1 MIFEVSTPGLLT
13 TVQDLGRWGYQGK
26 GMPVAGAMDPQA
38 LKIGNI
44 LVGNDPQEAAL
55 EITVMGPTLTVAEG
69 EGLIALTG
77 AEIEFT
83 INEIETPLWQ
93 SIKVKA
99 GDVISVTSPKGKGCR
114 AYLCISGGIDVPLIM
129 GSKSTY
135 LRAKVGGLE
144 GRALKAGDLISAG
157 PLKPLTWLA
166 ADFICP
172 EHLRPE
178 RGPDLPLR
186 VVLGPQ
192 DDAFTEKG
200 IKTFLESEY
209 KITNEA
215 DRMGYRLEGPVI
227 EHKSGADIISDAIPL
242 GAVQVPGHGRPICM
256 LADRQT
262 TGGYTKIA
270 VLCTPDIATLAQRI
284 PGQSV
289 SFKAIS
295 LEESIAAAR
304 AAREEIKELL
314 KLRASYRSRRVFPKK
329 EPKNK
334 EIYHWMLKVDGKT
347 YDVTVEELE

>member
-1 MIFEVSTPGLLT
+1 M
-13 TVQDLGRWGYQGK
+13 
-26 GMPVAGAMDPQA
+26 
-38 LKIGNI
+38 
-44 LVGNDPQEAAL
+44 
-55 EITVMGPTLTVAEG
+55 
-69 EGLIALTG
+69 
-77 AEIEFT
+77 
-83 INEIETPLWQ
+83 
-93 SIKVKA
+93 
-99 GDVISVTSPKGKGCR
+99 
-114 AYLCISGGIDVPLIM
+114 
-129 GSKSTY
+129 
-135 LRAKVGGLE
+135 
-144 GRALKAGDLISAG
+144 
-157 PLKPLTWLA
+157 
-166 ADFICP
+166 
-172 EHLRPE
+172 
-178 RGPDLPLR
+178 PLR

-215 DRMGYRLEGPVI
+215 DRMGYRLEGETI

-295 LEESIAAAR
+295 LEESIAATR
-304 AAREEIKELL
+304 AEREQIKELL

-329 EPKNK
+329 EPKDK
-334 EIYHWMLKVDGKT
+334 GIYHWMLKIDGKT